1 MSIRLNAATLLAV
14 SLLFVSCSNSSSES
28 AQSTN
33 YTSVDSTAYA
43 EGFRLTS
50 GPEGIRLL
58 TISDPQH
65 SGTEVYRYALVPKGR
80 DIDASLIPEG
90 YTPIKV
96 PVERIICM
104 TSLQL
109 SNFINLG
116 EERRVVG
123 ITSTRH
129 LFNDSIKR
137 QIKEGHTAKI
147 GIEGSFDTETVLA
160 LDPELILISPFKRGG
175 YEGLRESGVP
185 MMPHLG
191 YKETTPLGQAE
202 WVKLVGI
209 LTGRE
214 DKARDNFGRICVRY
228 DSLASIAQSASSHP
242 VVMSG
247 EFRGGNWYTPGGQSF
262 LARLI
267 NDAGAEY
274 FLKDNERSGG
284 VTLDFE
290 TVYSQTEN
298 ADYWRIVNSYEGDF
312 SYKALLDQEP
322 RYGDFKAFR
331 NHGVVYCNMRTRPFY
346 ERMPMEPDNVLADL
360 IHIFHPELLPDH
372 TPVFYTLLNN

>member
-1 MSIRLNAATLLAV
+1 MSIRFSAVALLAV
-14 SLLFVSCSNSSSES
+14 SILFASCRNSSSES
-28 AQSTN
+28 AKSSV
-33 YTSVDSTAYA
+33 YTAVDSTAYA
-43 EGFRLTS
+43 EGFSITS

-58 TISDPQH
+58 TISDPQQ
-65 SGTEVYRYALVPKGR
+65 SGTEVYKYALVPKGH
-80 DIDASLIPEG
+80 DIDLSLIPEG
-90 YTPIKV
+90 YTAINI

-116 EERRVVG
+116 EEQRVVG

-129 LFNDSIKR
+129 LFNENIKR
-137 QIKEGHTAKI
+137 QIKEGRTSKI

-160 LDPELILISPFKRGG
+160 LEPELILISPFKRGG
-175 YEGLRESGVP
+175 YDGLREVGVP

-191 YKETTPLGQAE
+191 YKETSPLGQAE
-202 WVKLVGI
+202 WVKLIGI
-209 LTGRE
+209 LTGCE

-228 DSLASIAQSASSHP
+228 DSLASVAQSATPHP
-242 VVMSG
+242 TVMSG
-247 EFRGGNWYTPGGQSF
+247 EFRGGHWYAPGGQSF
-262 LARLI
+262 LARLMK
-267 NDAGAEY
+267 DAGAEY
-274 FLKDNERSGG
+274 FLKDDERSGG

-290 TVYSQTEN
+290 TVYAQTED
-298 ADYWRIVNSYEGDF
+298 ADYWRIVNSYEGEF
-312 SYKALLDQEP
+312 SYDALLDQEA

-372 TPVFYTLLNN
+372 TPVFYSLLP